1 MKQYSNI
8 KITTLVSC
16 SRSKTLDNNTKL
28 YFRGVQAFHF
38 GKKDFDLGVGEEG
51 QNTSRHFDG
60 SFESIRVI
68 LPI

>member
-51 QNTSRHFDG
+51 QNTS
-60 SFESIRVI
+60 
-68 LPI
+68 